1 MGNHLRPIG
10 SEKLEG
16 MDKIQRIMEIARY
29 NENIPTPINEDKS
42 TEYTKTLADGRNYQ
56 IIKEKNG
63 YVIKRTINESTNE
76 YDYLE
81 PMKNR
86 KYYSSYSQAFKR
98 LNLVTKEVNI
108 KNADKDLMEHL
119 QPKRYT
125 SLLSSGDQGH
135 VHSLKHI
142 KSKQSKIK
150 MPIRTIDKEIKVAK
164 THNMFDWFPMLVN
177 KIHKDGI
184 NVTDKL
190 STSPGEVVKQLKLGN
205 ENLYS
210 YIKPDGSIKIN
221 VQSPH
226 ASNIHPE
233 TKMGS
238 FSMEYDPP
246 KISLDKHA
254 DVAMHIPASFK
265 FIENNREVHPNNAT
279 SDTLPLESKLTGR
292 HISALRNYKK

>member
-1 MGNHLRPIG
+1 MIKNIINMYDKDFLKQLLHPKHLH
-10 SEKLEG
+10 
-16 MDKIQRIMEIARY
+16 
-29 NENIPTPINEDKS
+29 PTPTSVKHNKRQIEKERNEFSINK
-42 TEYTKTLADGRNYQ
+42 LARNPVLRKGLQLTHYLGDQ
-56 IIKEKNG
+56 KE
-63 YVIKRTINESTNE
+63 
-76 YDYLE
+76 
-81 PMKNR
+81 
-86 KYYSSYSQAFKR
+86 
-98 LNLVTKEVNI
+98 TKEVNI

-177 KIHKDGI
+177 KIHKDGT

-292 HISALRNYKK
+292 HISALRNDKK